1 MNNINIIILSTFI
14 FLSVLFFV
22 FATIIIF
29 KNYKFLNVFDGDID
43 ERQNSIKTFLQT
55 LETLLKFTIRKIVR
69 IWKLYFHYF
78 ILYILKTID
87 LINFIFG
94 LFYSKLR
101 NYFISK
107 STENKALVVH
117 FWRDLKRYKRE
128 KDKEEAEEKRD

>member
-1 MNNINIIILSTFI
+1 MNSINIIILSTLL
-14 FLSVLFFV
+14 FLSFLSFLF
-22 FATIIIF
+22 AAIIIF

-43 ERQNSIKTFLQT
+43 DKQNSVKIFLQT
-55 LETLLKFTIRKIVR
+55 VETLLKFTIRKIVR
-69 IWKLYFHYF
+69 LWKLYFHYF
-78 ILYILKTID
+78 ILYTLKTID
-87 LINFIFG
+87 LVNVIFG

-101 NYFISK
+101 NHFISK

>member
-29 KNYKFLNVFDGDID
+29 KNYKFLNAFDGDID

>member
-29 KNYKFLNVFDGDID
+29 KNYKFLKAFDGDID